1 VTTLP
6 EQTIYGFVDGRTGAD
21 SDEVEVYFPDV
32 GIKVNNWSSYEINQH
47 FLTPTDGWRFTIGD
61 ERLTTELADA
71 LVPGQK
77 VEFYINGL
85 PQCVGYIGKM
95 TTHADRRAGTT
106 LIIEGRDV
114 FAPLVDSG
122 IDPKL
127 TFKEGTPYEQIVK
140 QVLASFGFND
150 VVFTNEANRAL
161 QTARDTVL
169 HSTKTAANA
178 PKPKAP
184 KNPPTTSRG
193 AKQAAK
199 AEVKRLQDAT
209 AHQVKPYPNEGA
221 YEFLARISSRY
232 GLYLWPSADGRQVI
246 ISKPAYLQTPTYK
259 LLCKREGDVTNIL
272 SATAARDWDEQPT
285 AIVATGRGGD
295 LSRRQGITAY
305 AVNPWTG
312 NNKDGTVPSDL
323 AQRLSQY
330 PTAKQVNV
338 LVSPGAQRY
347 VSRTPRIMYVH
358 DDNSQNLEQLQYFVR
373 RELSMKMRRVLT
385 YSVVVQGHTQNGVPW
400 CVDTMVDVDDDMNGL
415 HEGLYLLSRTFS
427 KSRTEGTKT
436 HLELIKA
443 GTLTFGEEES

>member
-1 VTTLP
+1 MTTLP

-32 GIKVNNWSSYEINQH
+32 GIKVQNWTSYELNQH

-61 ERLTTELADA
+61 EFLTDELVNA

-85 PQCVGYIGKM
+85 PQCVGYIGKL
-95 TTHADRRAGTT
+95 TTHADRRSGTVLT
-106 LIIEGRDV
+106 VEGRDV

-122 IDPKL
+122 LDPKL
-127 TFKEGTPYEQIVK
+127 IFPEGTPYEEVVRG
-140 QVLASFGFND
+140 VLKDFGFND
-150 VVFTNEANRAL
+150 VLFTNEANRAL
-161 QTARDTVL
+161 QTAKDTVL

-178 PKPKAP
+178 PKAKAAKDP
-184 KNPPTTSRG
+184 HTTTRG
-193 AKQAAK
+193 AKAAAK
-199 AEVKRLQDAT
+199 SEAKRLQKAT

-232 GLYLWPSADGRQVI
+232 GLFLWPSADGKQVI
-246 ISKPAYLQTPTYK
+246 ISKPAYLQTPVYK

-272 SATAARDWDEQPT
+272 SATAVRDWDEQPS

-295 LSRRQGITAY
+295 LARRQGMTAY

-312 NNKDGTVPSDL
+312 NDKDGTVPLDL
-323 AQRLSQY
+323 AKRLQEY

-385 YSVVVQGHTQNGVPW
+385 YSVAVQGHTQAGVPW
-400 CVDTMVDVDDDMNGL
+400 CVDTMVEVDDDLNNL
-415 HEGLYLLSRTFS
+415 HENMYLLSRTFS
-427 KSRTEGTKT
+427 KSRSEGTKT
-436 HLELIKA
+436 HLELIRE
-443 GTLTFGEEES
+443 GTLDLGEEPT